1 MVTENVSDCLR
12 NLMSRGYTVING
24 IESGEYL
31 NISESLGTVFDVQE
45 ISYLPGKNAK
55 LHSCQA
61 MSLHSDHPDANFVS
75 WYCVSQSDIGGES
88 LLLDF
93 QDIAAHLSEKQ
104 LDDLRQVEVKF
115 PTLEHKGFAVTTLLS
130 KAGLYYSG
138 WLIDPVFRGATKPC
152 VLEVFEHLLEALPK
166 ISIRLEIGQSLIINN
181 KRMLHGRSAFQGEGS
196 RRSLIRHW
204 IQ

>member
-1 MVTENVSDCLR
+1 MVTENISSYFS
-12 NLMSRGYTVING
+12 NLTSCGYTVISG
-24 IESGEYL
+24 IESSEHL
-31 NISESLGTVFDVQE
+31 NISESLGAVFDIQE
-45 ISYLPGKNAK
+45 IRYVPGKNAK

-104 LDDLRQVEVKF
+104 LDELRQVEVKF
-115 PTLEHKGFAVTTLLS
+115 PTIQNKGFSVINLLS
-130 KAGLYYSG
+130 NAGLYYSG
-138 WLIDPVFRGATKPC
+138 WLIDPVFRDATKPS
-152 VLEVFEHLLEALPK
+152 VLNVFEHLLEVLPK

-181 KRMLHGRSAFQGEGS
+181 KRILHGRSAFQEEGS